1 MRPFVTAAAAACI
14 ALAPLA
20 PAAAQDESETAE
32 ARGLRI
38 AQEAALRDEGFG
50 DSEAAMTMTL
60 RNRHGEESV
69 RHIRTRVLEKIDDGD
84 KSLSIFD
91 RPRDVRGT
99 ALLTHTHKTGD
110 DDQWLYLPALKR
122 VKRIG
127 ASNRSG
133 SFMGSEFSYEDLS
146 SQEVE
151 KFTYRW
157 LRDEPCPGAETLSCR
172 TIERYPVDEES
183 GYTRQVMWMDRDE
196 YRPWRIDFYDRK
208 DALLKTLTFADYRL
222 YADRHWRAHRMA
234 MVNRLTG
241 KSTDL
246 EFGEYAFGQGLTDR
260 DFDSRALS
268 RAR

>member
-1 MRPFVTAAAAACI
+1 MRTFAFAAAAACL
-14 ALAPLA
+14 ALLPPAQA
-20 PAAAQDESETAE
+20 PAQEGAETA
-32 ARGLRI
+32 AAKGLRI
-38 AQEAALRDEGFG
+38 AAEAARRDEGFG

-91 RPRDVRGT
+91 RPPDVRGT
-99 ALLTHTHKTGD
+99 ALLTHTHKTGG
-110 DDQWLYLPALKR
+110 DDQWLWLPALKR

-151 KFTYRW
+151 KFTYLW
-157 LRDEPCPGAETLSCR
+157 LRDEPCPGAETLSCAAV
-172 TIERYPVDEES
+172 ERYPVDEES
-183 GYTRQVMWMDRDE
+183 GYTRQILWMDTQE

-208 DALLKTLTFADYRL
+208 DALLKTLTFADYRV
-222 YADRHWRAHRMA
+222 YAGRRWRAHRLA
-234 MVNRLTG
+234 MVNLLTG